1 MEFAPAGFSA
11 PVGGKSGNRLPIL
24 RGEIPPQ
31 KGDDL
36 VTEIL
41 SVHPQNPQPRLIR
54 RAAELL
60 KGGVCVYPTDSHYA
74 LGCSPDN
81 ADAVRKIRRLR
92 GVEASHPFTLCC
104 ADLRQIGEYG
114 EMDNSH
120 FRLAKRHI
128 PGPYTFILQA
138 SGRVRR
144 GLLENTRRRTVGFRV
159 NAHPVAAALLHEL
172 GEPILTTT
180 LRLAGQEKPADQLDD
195 IIPELRGQVDLI
207 LDAGMCE
214 SVPTTVLDFTE
225 SPPRLIRPGGGEV
238 EEIEE

>member
-1 MEFAPAGFSA
+1 MTQVLE
-11 PVGGKSGNRLPIL
+11 
-24 RGEIPPQ
+24 
-31 KGDDL
+31 
-36 VTEIL
+36 
-41 SVHPQNPQPRLIR
+41 VHPKNPQPRLIR
-54 RAAELL
+54 RAAEVFRA
-60 KGGVCVYPTDSHYA
+60 GVGVYPTDSHYA

-81 ADAVRKIRRLR
+81 AEAARKIRRLR
-92 GVEASHPFTLCC
+92 GVEQSHPFTLCC

-114 EMDNSH
+114 EMDNAH

-128 PGPYTFILQA
+128 PGPYTFILRA

-159 NAHPVAAALLHEL
+159 NAHPVAAALLREL

-180 LRLAGQEKPADQLDD
+180 LRLAGREAPADQLEAL
-195 IIPELRGQVDLI
+195 IPELRGQVDVI
-207 LDAGMCE
+207 LDAGLCE